1 MSTYWGNH
9 AAVFITFT
17 KRYIRI
23 LVGNRKHQ
31 YTHAIQRLIQEG
43 WVDKGEIVQE
53 EEFLRAL
60 SSLVKQYKLA
70 GSKTYVSFSSH
81 DLLLRTTKL
90 PLSVPIE
97 ELRGSLYMALGESFQ
112 LPFQDPIIEI
122 VGAEEVEG
130 EREVRALAVPEDG
143 VNKMVSILKK
153 AKLRPVVMD
162 VPFLNLYRLFQE
174 QFQLTEQ
181 QNVLLIHAEL
191 DVVQLS
197 MFFQHTPIYVR
208 TFNLAV
214 PTQYSAFEAR
224 TGFQYIEVPD
234 DDVVLTEHMSMM
246 QKEIERLQS
255 FYQFNLQQ
263 GKQKIDTICIS
274 GDHPLLSELEKI
286 YRDLSDITVYHLEK
300 QQWGTKSR
308 YKVPDSFAE
317 LVGLSWK

>member
-1 MSTYWGNH
+1 MTTYWGNH

-31 YTHAIQRLIQEG
+31 YTHVIQRLIQDG

-53 EEFLRAL
+53 EELVRVL
-60 SSLVKQYKLA
+60 SSLVKKHKLA
-70 GSKTYVSFSSH
+70 GIKTYVSFSSH

-90 PLSVPIE
+90 PITIPQE
-97 ELRGSLYMALGESFQ
+97 EFKGSLYMALGDTFH
-112 LPFQDPIIEI
+112 LPFENPIIEI
-122 VGAEEVEG
+122 VGAKEKDG
-130 EREVRALAVPEDG
+130 QREVRALAVPEEDINRI
-143 VNKMVSILKK
+143 VDILKQ

-174 QFQLTEQ
+174 QYQLTEE
-181 QNVLLIHAEL
+181 QNILLIHAEL

-197 MFFQHTPIYVR
+197 LFFRHEPVYVR
-208 TFNLAV
+208 TFNLF
-214 PTQYSAFEAR
+214 PPKEFSAFESR
-224 TGFQYIEVPD
+224 TGFQYIQVSTD
-234 DDVVLTEHMSMM
+234 DLVFTEHIEMM
-246 QKEIERLQS
+246 IKEIDRIQS

-263 GKQKIDTICIS
+263 GKRKIDTICLA
-274 GDHPLLSELEKI
+274 GDHPHLSELKER
-286 YRDLSDITVYHLEK
+286 YSNLQDITAFHLYE
-300 QQWGTKSR
+300 QLWGTKTR

>member
-1 MSTYWGNH
+1 LATYWGNH
-9 AAVFITFT
+9 AAVFITIT

-31 YTHAIQRLIQEG
+31 YTHAIQRLIQDD
-43 WVDKGEIVQE
+43 WVDKGEILQE
-53 EEFLRAL
+53 EEFVRAL
-60 SSLVKQYKLA
+60 SSLVKQYKLTGLKA
-70 GSKTYVSFSSH
+70 YVSYSSH

-90 PLSVPIE
+90 PLTVPIE

-122 VGAEEVEG
+122 VGAEEVDG

-143 VNKMVSILKK
+143 VNKMVSLLKQ

-162 VPFLNLYRLFQE
+162 VPFLNLYRLFQV

-197 MFFQHTPIYVR
+197 MFFQHEPVYVR
-208 TFNLAV
+208 TFNLAS
-214 PTQYSAFEAR
+214 PAQYAAYEAR

-234 DDVVLTEHMSMM
+234 DDVVFTEHLNMM
-246 QKEIERLQS
+246 QIEIDRLQS

-274 GDHPLLSELEKI
+274 GDHPHLSELEKI
-286 YRDLSDITVYHLEK
+286 YSLTESTVYHLHNQK
-300 QQWGTKSR
+300 WGTKSR

>member
-1 MSTYWGNH
+1 LSTYWGNH

-31 YTHAIQRLIQEG
+31 YTHAIQRLIQND
-43 WVDKGEIVQE
+43 WVEKGEIIQE
-53 EEFLRAL
+53 DEIVRAL
-60 SSLVKQYKLA
+60 SSVVKQYKLTGLKA
-70 GSKTYVSFSSH
+70 YISYSSH
-81 DLLLRTTKL
+81 DLLLRSSKL
-90 PLSVPIE
+90 PLTVPIE
-97 ELRGSLYMALGESFQ
+97 ELRGSLYMALGDSFQ

-122 VGAEEVEG
+122 VGTEEVDG

-143 VNKMVSILKK
+143 VNKIVTILKQ
-153 AKLRPVVMD
+153 AKLRPIVMD

-197 MFFQHTPIYVR
+197 MFFQHEPIYVR
-208 TFNLAV
+208 TFSLES
-214 PTQYSAFEAR
+214 PTQYAAYEAR
-224 TGFQYIEVPD
+224 TGFQYIEVPK
-234 DDVVLTEHMSMM
+234 DDVVFTEHLTMM

-263 GKQKIDTICIS
+263 GKQKIDTVCLA
-274 GDHPLLSELEKI
+274 GDHPHLVELKESYTDSEHINAFLLHEQS
-286 YRDLSDITVYHLEK
+286 
-300 QQWGTKSR
+300 WGTKTG
-308 YKVPDSFAE
+308 YKIPDSFAE